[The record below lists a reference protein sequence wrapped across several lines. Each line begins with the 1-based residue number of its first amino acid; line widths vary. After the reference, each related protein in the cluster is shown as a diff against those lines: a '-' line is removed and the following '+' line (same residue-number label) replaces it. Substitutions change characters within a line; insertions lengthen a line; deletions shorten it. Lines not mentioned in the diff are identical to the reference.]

1 MAENTQGIT
10 KITVAGYKSI
20 RDEMSI
26 DVRPLTI
33 LAGANSSGKS
43 SIMQPILLM
52 KQTLD
57 ASHDPG
63 PLLLDGPHV
72 RFTQYE
78 QFIPMGTTKKKPVVS
93 VGLKIGEEVYLSCE
107 YECTPDADSQRR
119 QIRLKSMSGRD
130 PIAAKYD
137 ERPAEFRLT
146 PNMREKQIIPFL
158 PGFMREDQNKDP
170 DGDEDNNVISKRRLG
185 FRVESKRCFL
195 QLQMFRKYQRKNR
208 PFPSLSI
215 PIEPTPEMQSA
226 IANLIHLPGLR
237 GQPERIYTI
246 TPSQA
251 PRFAGQFEKYM
262 AGLIT
267 NWNEEQTE
275 QIKRVETGLR
285 GLELTGWVKS
295 DRLDD
300 VSVELKVGRLKT
312 YIENSYVG
320 DEVNI
325 ADVGFGVSQVL
336 PVLVALAAGEKG
348 QMVYIEQ
355 PELHLHPRA
364 QVALAKVLADAAN
377 RGVRVIIETHSS
389 LLLQGVMTQVAEGKL
404 SNEKVILNW
413 FERDVEGNTTVRKE
427 CLDENGAHSADWPV
441 DFADIRLEEQKRY
454 LNAVT
459 KRRMGLVN
467 EPA

>member
-1 MAENTQGIT
+1 MAEEPQGIT
-10 KITVAGYKSI
+10 AITVEGYKSI
-20 RDEMSI
+20 RDKTTIE
-26 DVRPLTI
+26 VRPLTI

-43 SIMQPILLM
+43 SIMQPMLMM

-57 ASHDPG
+57 ATHDPG

-78 QFIPMGTTKKKPVVS
+78 QFIPKNIEKKKYVIS
-93 VGLKIGEEVYLSCE
+93 VGFNFGDEARLSCE
-107 YECTPDADSQRR
+107 YECIPDANSQHR
-119 QIRLKSMSGRD
+119 QIRLKSMKGRD

-137 ERPAEFRLT
+137 GRPAEFTLT
-146 PNMREKQIIPFL
+146 PSMRERRIIPYL
-158 PGFMREDQNKDP
+158 PEFMRGEQDSKSENDDDSK
-170 DGDEDNNVISKRRLG
+170 VISKRKLG
-185 FRVESKRCFL
+185 FRIEPKRCFL
-195 QLQMFRKYQRKNR
+195 SIQMFRKYQRKNR
-208 PFPSLSI
+208 PFPSFSFPLEPI
-215 PIEPTPEMQSA
+215 PDIQSA

-237 GQPERIYTI
+237 GQPERIYTN

-267 NWNEEQTE
+267 LWNEENTE
-275 QIKRVETGLR
+275 QIKTVETGLR
-285 GLELTGWVKS
+285 RLELTGWVKS

-300 VSVELKVGRLKT
+300 VSVELKVGRMKSNT
-312 YIENSYVG
+312 KDSVYG

-336 PVLVALAAGEKG
+336 PVLVALAAAEKG

-364 QVALAKVLADAAN
+364 QVALAREFSDAAN
-377 RGVRVIIETHSS
+377 RGVRVVIETHSS
-389 LLLQGVMTQVAEGKL
+389 LLLQGIMTQVAVGEL
-404 SNEKVILNW
+404 PNDKVILHW
-413 FERDVEGNTTVRKE
+413 FERNEAGNTTVRPE
-427 CLDENGAHSADWPV
+427 MLDEKGTHSSDWPV
-441 DFADIRLEEQKRY
+441 DFADIRLGEQKRY
-454 LNAVT
+454 LNAVA

-467 EPA
+467 DR